1 MSELC
6 PDCNEAKQHMK
17 AQGFRN
23 WRNHACYDHAGVDL
37 NGEWFL
43 SLLAER
49 GVAAT
54 PEQPDLFG
62 VVA

>member
-1 MSELC
+1 MTC
-6 PDCNEAKQHMK
+6 PDCEEAKQFMK

-23 WRNHACYDHAGVDL
+23 WRNHACYEHAGVDL

-43 SLLAER
+43 SLLAKH
-49 GVAAT
+49 GLAADIP

-62 VVA
+62 YVQ